1 MSRRPILI
9 MAGGTGGHVFP
20 GLAVAAH
27 LQARGEVVCWLGTAH
42 GLEARLVPEAG
53 IPFHTLP
60 VSGLRGKGLGTWL
73 LAPWRVGVALWA
85 ALALLMRLKP
95 RAVLGLGGFA
105 SGPGGLMAAALGRP
119 LVIHEQNAIAGL
131 TNRWLAG
138 RADLVLEAFPHTF
151 ATRHEAMTVG
161 NPVREQI
168 LHLPAPAERMAGRE
182 GPLRLLVVGG
192 SLGAL
197 ALNTC
202 VPQAVARLPREARP
216 LIRHQAG
223 ERTVEQARAAYQA
236 ADVEARV
243 DAFIEDM
250 AEAYAW
256 ADVVICRSGAL
267 TVSELAAAGVASM
280 LVPYPHAVDDHQRTN
295 GRYLAD
301 PGAAWL
307 IPQTQFN
314 AEDLAARLQ
323 AMTRPQLLE
332 MAEKARALA
341 HPEAT
346 RRVAEACQAL
356 AQGGEGQ

>member
-1 MSRRPILI
+1 MSQRPILI

-27 LQARGEVVCWLGTAH
+27 LQAQGEEVCWLGTAR

-60 VSGLRGKGLGTWL
+60 VSGLRGKGVGTWL

-85 ALALLMRLKP
+85 ALALLMRIKP

-119 LVIHEQNAIAGL
+119 LVIHEQNAVAGL

-138 RADLVLEAFPHTF
+138 PADLVLEAFPDTF
-151 ATRHEAMTVG
+151 ATRHEAVTVG

-168 LHLPAPAERMAGRE
+168 LHLPAPAQRMAGRE
-182 GPLRLLVVGG
+182 GRLRLLVVGG

-202 VPQAVARLPREARP
+202 VPEAVARLPREERP

-267 TVSELAAAGVASM
+267 TVSELAAAGVASL
-280 LVPYPHAVDDHQRTN
+280 LVPYPHAVDDHQRIN
-295 GRYLAD
+295 GRYLAE

-307 IPQTQFN
+307 VPQTEFN
-314 AEDLAARLQ
+314 PEELAARLRV
-323 AMTRPQLLE
+323 MTRPRLQD
-332 MAEKARALA
+332 MAEKARSLA

-356 AQGGEGQ
+356 ARGGDGQ